1 MKRSLAANSPPPNG
15 GSSTGPLKKKQRPSV
30 PASSSNLARSGS
42 NRGGTPYAS
51 ASSPP
56 FYAADSPATQR
67 QRSRSRSLS
76 VVPGQGGPKGKER
89 EADETAQGG
98 SADAQGLDQDGD
110 PEVDGEDEEIE
121 YSDDEFGMNQKEN
134 ARQKQ
139 HLRVLMEH
147 FDPVQMDRYEAFRR
161 SGLTK
166 SAVRKLVNQVLQQ
179 SVSPTILTVV
189 RGFAKVFVG
198 EIVEKARSI
207 ANHDGP
213 LTPADLREAHRL
225 YIAEHEAAGAGSTG
239 KKMFVR

>member
-1 MKRSLAANSPPPNG
+1 MKRSLPAGSPPP
-15 GSSTGPLKKKQRPSV
+15 SSSGPAKKKARPS
-30 PASSSNLARSGS
+30 SSALARSTSTGT
-42 NRGGTPYAS
+42 RPGTPL

-56 FYAADSPATQR
+56 YSADSPAPSR
-67 QRSRSRSLS
+67 ARSRSRSVS
-76 VVPGQGGPKGKER
+76 VSVGGGKGKER
-89 EADETAQGG
+89 ERDDGTAPPAGNEGAGG
-98 SADAQGLDQDGD
+98 GEEVDPDA
-110 PEVDGEDEEIE
+110 DGEDEEIM

-134 ARQKQ
+134 MRQKQ
-139 HLRVLMEH
+139 DLRVLMEH
-147 FDPVQMDRYEAFRR
+147 FDNGQMDRYEAFRR

-207 ANHDGP
+207 ANHPGP
-213 LTPADLREAHRL
+213 LTPADLREAYRL
-225 YIAEHEAAGAGSTG
+225 YLLDHESRGSASG